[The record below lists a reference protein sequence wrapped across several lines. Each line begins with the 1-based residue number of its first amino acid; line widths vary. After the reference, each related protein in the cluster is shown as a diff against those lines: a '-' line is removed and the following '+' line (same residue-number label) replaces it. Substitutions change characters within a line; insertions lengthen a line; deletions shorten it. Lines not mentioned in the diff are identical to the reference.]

1 MQLKPLFFL
10 LCFALTTSISAQSAL
25 NMTRLG
31 HWDDDTLPLA
41 NPGGLNLQYSG
52 IWGLTVNGHEIAVV
66 GGALHVLFID
76 VTKPTEPKLIGKFA
90 GNKNTIWREFKSYK
104 NRVYAVSD
112 NTDEG
117 MMIFDMTK
125 APEAIT
131 RTYFSNEFFNSSHT
145 ITLDTMSGRIYLNG
159 SNAASQG
166 SVLLSVRDN
175 PDKPEVLAVIP
186 DLQCKYIH
194 DSYVR
199 GDTLY
204 ASSGGNGYC
213 IYDMR
218 DYTNPKFLA
227 AESTGGYNHNSWI
240 TTDGRYAYYTEEV
253 PQGLPI
259 RIVDLQKLGTGEIKM
274 VGSFLDNLLDPTA
287 IEKKAIAHNL
297 YIRDNLLYVS
307 QYEDGLLVYDISKP
321 TQPVLRAFYDTHP
334 QNIQYNTYYGNWGN
348 YPWLPSGNIITT
360 DMQNGL
366 SILKLDKS
374 VGTAVPSDELAVQV
388 SPNPASDVLMVQMPV
403 SHSAASLHYRLL
415 SPAGQVLANGA
426 SQGQPT
432 LEISLTSVP
441 AGLYFLHISS
451 ENGQGAIRR
460 VVVVK

>member
-1 MQLKPLFFL
+1 MQHKLLFFL
-10 LCFALTTSISAQSAL
+10 LCLALTTTISAQSAL

-31 HWDDDTLPLA
+31 QWDDDTLPLA

-52 IWGLTVNGHEIAVV
+52 IWGLTVNGREIAVV
-66 GGALHVLFID
+66 GGALHVLFFD

-117 MMIFDMTK
+117 LMIFDMSK
-125 APEAIT
+125 APETIV
-131 RTYFSNEFFNSSHT
+131 RTYWKNEFFNSSHT

-159 SNAASQG
+159 TNVASQG
-166 SVLLSVRDN
+166 SLLLTVRDN
-175 PDKPEVLAVIP
+175 PDKPELLAVIP
-186 DLQCKYIH
+186 QLQCKYIH

-204 ASSGGNGYC
+204 ASSGNDGYC

-218 DYTNPKFLA
+218 DYTAPKFLA

-321 TQPVLRAFYDTHP
+321 LQPVLRAFYDTHP
-334 QNIQYNTYYGNWGN
+334 ENIQYNTYYGNWGN

-374 VGTAVPSDELAVQV
+374 VGTAVPSDELPVQV
-388 SPNPASDVLMVQMPV
+388 SPNPASDVLMVQIPG
-403 SHSAASLHYRLL
+403 SHSATSLYYRLL

-451 ENGQGAIRR
+451 ENGQATIRR

>member
-52 IWGLTVNGHEIAVV
+52 IWGLAVNGHEIAII
-66 GGALHVLFID
+66 GGALHVLFFD

-117 MMIFDMTK
+117 MMVFDMSK
-125 APEAIT
+125 APETIT

-175 PDKPEVLAVIP
+175 PDKPELLAVIP
-186 DLQCKYIH
+186 QLQCKYIH

-204 ASSGGNGYC
+204 ASSGNDGYC
-213 IYDMR
+213 IYDMN

-253 PQGLPI
+253 PKGLPI
-259 RIVDLQKLGTGEIKM
+259 RIVDLQKLGAGEIKM

-287 IEKKAIAHNL
+287 TAKEAIAHNL
-297 YIRDNLLYVS
+297 YIRDNLLFVS

-321 TQPVLRAFYDTHP
+321 LQPVLRAFYDTHP

-348 YPWLPSGNIITT
+348 YPWLPSGNILTS

-374 VGTAVPSDELAVQV
+374 VDTATPSDELPVQV
-388 SPNPASDVLMVQMPV
+388 SPNPASDVLMVQIPG
-403 SHSAASLHYRLL
+403 SQSAASLHYRLL
-415 SPAGQVLANGA
+415 SPAGQVLANGV

-451 ENGQGAIRR
+451 ENGQAAIRR